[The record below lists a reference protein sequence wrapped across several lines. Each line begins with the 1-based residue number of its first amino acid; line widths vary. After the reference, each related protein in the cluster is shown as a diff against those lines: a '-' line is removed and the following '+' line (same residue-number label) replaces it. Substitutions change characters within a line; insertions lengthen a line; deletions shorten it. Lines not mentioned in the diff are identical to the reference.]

1 MSRYTGMLKKTTNR
15 IFLVK
20 ETRFIHSQSLRD
32 ILLEQVL
39 DTSSLALRADGMAIL
54 HYSGGNGHVI
64 SHKTRADWNSNPP
77 VIINSSSSI
86 SYQCIQTGKFM
97 VYRDITR
104 DNRLSLDL
112 SERLVGKFNLHSA
125 MCYPLLDL
133 DNTPF
138 ASFSAYFS
146 KPISPDEEEIELF
159 KQFGNLAQTAI
170 SRKLRSLRETKAEDI
185 NQESISDTLRDIHN
199 LADNIDG
206 PDLFNRLLS
215 SILCVTQANL
225 GFIGKLQLDD
235 QGRKEMR
242 IFSLTNISNNE
253 EQMDMY
259 DKMMKGELTFA
270 VKDNVISQT
279 ALRRE
284 TFICNDVAN
293 SEKFRHQPA
302 NHIKINNFMSIPL
315 WNGDEI
321 SYIIGLGNRDSGF
334 DTAMEHSLN
343 PILLSIQTI
352 LKNAEFVL
360 AKKQLHNDL
369 QHANTRDN
377 LTKVSN
383 LKGLEIYLEDLLA
396 NKKDFDG
403 TLCFIDIDN
412 FSALNK
418 LYGKAECDKL
428 LKQVVKKLGH
438 IVRNSDHISRIGGDR
453 FGLLLTGHK
462 NESVLNRI
470 LTKLQDPV
478 LLAQDNIS
486 LTFRMGAV
494 QVTSHESTYQ
504 KAIDSAL
511 SELKKVKDLP
521 LNRVSLSRILDNEEA
536 IARNIELQEINYA
549 LRNNQFVLYA
559 QPIVDFNNGNS
570 VDYFEILARWK
581 HPERGILPPS
591 EFLPIIELEQES
603 IVALDNYVI
612 TSIIHM
618 LLDRLENGLPL
629 VKLSANLTPET
640 IVSEAFLSTMEY
652 IQHLPE
658 QIRKS
663 LCVEV
668 VECYVKD
675 GDDRII
681 RRVNDLKNMG
691 VTIALDDFGT
701 GYSNIAR
708 LSSLS
713 LDVIKIDRSFIST
726 LRKGEMENKILSSVF
741 QFGSLFDRKIVS
753 EGIEDK
759 ELLEMLVK
767 LGCSYG
773 QGYLF
778 GKPQP
783 IQDIIDKTSF

>member
-1 MSRYTGMLKKTTNR
+1 MQDT
-15 IFLVK
+15 
-20 ETRFIHSQSLRD
+20 D
-32 ILLEQVL
+32 IQ
-39 DTSSLALRADGMAIL
+39 
-54 HYSGGNGHVI
+54 N
-64 SHKTRADWNSNPP
+64 
-77 VIINSSSSI
+77 
-86 SYQCIQTGKFM
+86 
-97 VYRDITR
+97 
-104 DNRLSLDL
+104 
-112 SERLVGKFNLHSA
+112 
-125 MCYPLLDL
+125 
-133 DNTPF
+133 
-138 ASFSAYFS
+138 
-146 KPISPDEEEIELF
+146 
-159 KQFGNLAQTAI
+159 
-170 SRKLRSLRETKAEDI
+170 I
-185 NQESISDTLRDIHN
+185 NQESISDTLRDIYN

-206 PDLFNRLLS
+206 PGLFNRLLS
-215 SILCVTQANL
+215 SILCVTQADL
-225 GFIGKLQLDD
+225 GYIGKLQLDT
-235 QGRKEMR
+235 QGRREMR
-242 IFSLTNISNNE
+242 VLSLTNISSNE

-259 DKMMKGELTFA
+259 EKMMKGEMTFS

-279 ALRRE
+279 ALRKE
-284 TFICNDVAN
+284 TFICNDVVN
-293 SEKFRHQPA
+293 SEKFKFQPSS
-302 NHIKINNFMSIPL
+302 HIKIDNFMSIPI

-321 SYIIGLGNRDSGF
+321 SYIIGLGNRDGGF
-334 DTAMEHSLN
+334 DTDMEHSLK

-352 LKNAEFVL
+352 LKNAEFSL

-369 QHANTRDN
+369 QHANTRDD

-383 LKGLEIYLEDLLA
+383 LKGLEIYLEDLLS
-396 NKKDFDG
+396 NKHDFTG

-418 LYGKAECDKL
+418 MYGKSECNKL
-428 LKQVVKKLGH
+428 LQQVVKKLRH

-453 FGLLLTGHK
+453 FGLLLAGHK
-462 NESVLNRI
+462 DKNVLNRI

-494 QVTSHESTYQ
+494 QVTSEDSTYQ
-504 KAIDSAL
+504 KAIDAAL
-511 SELKKVKDLP
+511 SELKKVKDVP
-521 LNRVSLSRILDNEEA
+521 STRVSLSKILDNEEA
-536 IARNIELQEINYA
+536 IARNLELQEVNYA

-559 QPIVDFNNGNS
+559 QPIVDLHNGNS

-581 HPERGILPPS
+581 HPEKGILPPS

-603 IVALDNYVI
+603 MVTLDNYVI

-675 GDDRII
+675 GDDRIV
-681 RRVNDLKNMG
+681 RRINDLKNMG

-713 LDVIKIDRSFIST
+713 LDVIKIDRSFINT
-726 LRKGEMENKILSSVF
+726 LRRGEAENNILSSIF
-741 QFGSLFDRKIVS
+741 QFGSLFDRKVVS
-753 EGIEDK
+753 EGIENEVQLK
-759 ELLEMLVK
+759 MLLK
-767 LGCSYG
+767 LGCNYG

-778 GKPQP
+778 SKPQP
-783 IQDIIDKTSF
+783 IEDIIDKTSF